1 MCMSKFR
8 CNNLSMS
15 PTLTCRVTEGHRER
29 EEIGGEKRRADEG
42 EGQGEAEE
50 EKIRGREWKK
60 KEKRRNVAMN
70 VRETPSCTDDR
81 P

>member
-1 MCMSKFR
+1 M
-8 CNNLSMS
+8 
-15 PTLTCRVTEGHRER
+15 HRER
-29 EEIGGEKRRADEG
+29 EDIGGEKRRADEG

-60 KEKRRNVAMN
+60 KKREASKCSD
-70 VRETPSCTDDR
+70 ER